1 MSKYYD
7 YGDSIAKDIW
17 HIVFLIIIIVFLAVF
32 GYSCSRSRNGMAK
45 TNVNN
50 LCYDISSHI
59 VYREEIVGGESL
71 NYHYEPYYNE
81 NGNMMTYDPVLQ
93 EFTEIIKEK

>member
-1 MSKYYD
+1 MSSYYD
-7 YGDSIAKDIW
+7 DTISKDTW
-17 HIVFLIIIIVFLAVF
+17 QIVFSIIIIIFLVLF
-32 GYSCSRSRNGMAK
+32 GFSCSRSSNGMAK

-50 LCYDISSHI
+50 LCYDVSSHI
-59 VYREEIVGGESL
+59 VYREEIVGGKSL

-81 NGNMMTYDPVLQ
+81 NGNMMTYDPMLQ